1 MPETEGIS
9 KATGSVHHR
18 VSGTGGGSSD
28 HGAGDGDM
36 FIEYVAPGGGIPCSP
51 DFSRVNRGDIA
62 VGSGAPRG
70 FPSGTS
76 PRRSGVGWD
85 SVYAAVMRG
94 RVNLRAPRA

>member
-28 HGAGDGDM
+28 HGAGDGEM
-36 FIEYVAPGGGIPCSP
+36 FIEYVAPGGGIPGPP

-76 PRRSGVGWD
+76 PREDRGWD
-85 SVYAAVMRG
+85 GTAYTR
-94 RVNLRAPRA
+94 P

>member
-28 HGAGDGDM
+28 HGAGEGEI
-36 FIEYVAPGGGIPCSP
+36 FIECVASGGGIPGPP
-51 DFSRVNRGDIA
+51 DISRVNRGDIA
-62 VGSGAPRG
+62 VGSGVPRG

-76 PRRSGVGWD
+76 PREDRGWD
-85 SVYAAVMRG
+85 GTAYTR
-94 RVNLRAPRA
+94 P

>member
-1 MPETEGIS
+1 
-9 KATGSVHHR
+9 
-18 VSGTGGGSSD
+18 
-28 HGAGDGDM
+28 M
-36 FIEYVAPGGGIPCSP
+36 FIECVAPGGGIPGPP